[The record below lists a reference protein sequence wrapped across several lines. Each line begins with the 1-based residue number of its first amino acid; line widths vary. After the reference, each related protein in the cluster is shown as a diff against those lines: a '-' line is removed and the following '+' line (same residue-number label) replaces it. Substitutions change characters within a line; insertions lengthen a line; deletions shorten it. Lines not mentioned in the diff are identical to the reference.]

1 MKDKIQIAL
10 LGLIAV
16 ALGVIAWGQL
26 KDSGSDTTETSVVA
40 AASSTPA
47 SSETFDPAAANAAP
61 VVDNRPKTTMTFG
74 KYEHDFGNV
83 KQDSKNKYVFAFTN
97 AGKEPLIIESATG
110 SCGCTVPNYP
120 KAPIPPGGT
129 GEIEVEYSPGKQ
141 ENQQQKTV
149 KVVANTEPKETE
161 LRIKAFVQP
170 GTGDPNAKGEEPQTI
185 TIGQ

>member
-10 LGLIAV
+10 LGVIAV

-26 KDSGSDTTETSVVA
+26 SGTGSDSGSNVVA
-40 AASSTPA
+40 AASSAAAPA
-47 SSETFDPAAANAAP
+47 GQSFDPMANTSAP
-61 VVDNRPKTTMTFG
+61 VVDNTPKTTLTFG
-74 KYEHDFGNV
+74 KYEHDFGTV
-83 KQDSKNKYVFAFTN
+83 KQDSKNKYVFTFTN
-97 AGKEPLIIESATG
+97 TGKEPLIIESATG

-129 GEIEVEYSPGKQ
+129 GDIEVEYSPGKQ
-141 ENQQQKTV
+141 ENAQTKTV

-170 GTGDPNAKGEEPQTI
+170 GTGNPNAGGEGQTI

>member
-10 LGLIAV
+10 LAVIAV

-26 KDSGSDTTETSVVA
+26 KDTTGSTEGSSVVA
-40 AASSTPA
+40 ANSTTAASSQ
-47 SSETFDPAAANAAP
+47 TFDPTASTAP
-61 VVDNRPKTTMTFG
+61 VVDNKPKTTITFG
-74 KYEHDFGNV
+74 KYDHDFGKV
-83 KQDSKNKYVFAFTN
+83 KQDSKNKYVFTFTN
-97 AGKEPLIIESATG
+97 TGKEPLIIESATG

-141 ENQQQKTV
+141 ENAQTKTV

-161 LRIKAFVQP
+161 LRITAFVQP
-170 GTGDPNAKGEEPQTI
+170 GTGDPNAKAETNQI
-185 TIGQ
+185 QIAQ

>member
-10 LGLIAV
+10 LAVIAV

-26 KDSGSDTTETSVVA
+26 KDSGSGSGSSIV
-40 AASSTPA
+40 ASSSQAPA
-47 SSETFDPAAANAAP
+47 SNQTFDPMANNTPA
-61 VVDNRPKTTMTFG
+61 VDNKPKTTITFS
-74 KYEHDFGNV
+74 KYDHDFGKV
-83 KQDSKNKYVFAFTN
+83 KQDSKNKHVFTFTN
-97 AGKEPLIIESATG
+97 TGKEPLIIESATG

-161 LRIKAFVQP
+161 LRISAFVQP
-170 GTGDPNAKGEEPQTI
+170 GTGDPNAKPEGQNI
-185 TIGQ
+185 VIGQ

>member
-10 LGLIAV
+10 LGVIAI

-26 KDSGSDTTETSVVA
+26 KDDSGSSDSSSSTVVA
-40 AASSTPA
+40 AAATP
-47 SSETFDPAAANAAP
+47 SGETFDPTANAAAP

-74 KYEHDFGNV
+74 NYEHDFGNV
-83 KQDSKNKYVFAFTN
+83 KQDSKNKYVFTFTN
-97 AGKEPLIIESATG
+97 SGKEPLIIESATG

-141 ENQQQKTV
+141 ENQQQKSV

-170 GTGDPNAKGEEPQTI
+170 GTGDPNAVGEKPQTI
-185 TIGQ
+185 SIGQ